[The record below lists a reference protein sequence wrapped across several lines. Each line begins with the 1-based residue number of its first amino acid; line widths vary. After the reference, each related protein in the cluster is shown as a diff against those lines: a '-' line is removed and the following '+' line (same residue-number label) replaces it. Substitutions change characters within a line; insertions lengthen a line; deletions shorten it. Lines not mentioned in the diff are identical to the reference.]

1 MVLGAD
7 MAGTPGWH
15 GQWVYCPPVLRCCE
29 PLWSMILRAA
39 YPTSRI
45 EGLPRNGYFKQ
56 RSCNMSLIA
65 LFSEHF
71 WLLFAVA
78 ISIAVLRE
86 LHLKRD

>member
-1 MVLGAD
+1 
-7 MAGTPGWH
+7 
-15 GQWVYCPPVLRCCE
+15 
-29 PLWSMILRAA
+29 MILRAA
-39 YPTSRI
+39 YTASRI
-45 EGLPRNGYFKQ
+45 GGLPRNGDFKQ

>member
-1 MVLGAD
+1 VVDDLA
-7 MAGTPGWH
+7 
-15 GQWVYCPPVLRCCE
+15 CCLYGE
-29 PLWSMILRAA
+29 QNQRAA
-39 YPTSRI
+39 EER
-45 EGLPRNGYFKQ
+45 RFKQ

-65 LFSEHF
+65 LFPEHF

>member
-1 MVLGAD
+1 
-7 MAGTPGWH
+7 
-15 GQWVYCPPVLRCCE
+15 
-29 PLWSMILRAA
+29 
-39 YPTSRI
+39 
-45 EGLPRNGYFKQ
+45 
-56 RSCNMSLIA
+56 MSLVA

>member
-1 MVLGAD
+1 VVDDLAYCLYGEQNRGA
-7 MAGTPGWH
+7 AEE
-15 GQWVYCPPVLRCCE
+15 R
-29 PLWSMILRAA
+29 R
-39 YPTSRI
+39 
-45 EGLPRNGYFKQ
+45 FKQ

>member
-1 MVLGAD
+1 
-7 MAGTPGWH
+7 
-15 GQWVYCPPVLRCCE
+15 
-29 PLWSMILRAA
+29 MILHAA
-39 YPTSRI
+39 YAASRI
-45 EGLPRNGYFKQ
+45 GVLPRNGDLKQ